1 MLNTIQTLVNS
12 LANKAKAEIALFAVN
27 SDSGNSYSLLS
38 TTADFPLNDV
48 DGLTYRLKTIAFEPY
63 QPVYIDAQ
71 LNFSALFRSAIALP
85 LYALDQQLGALIFA
99 SSDDALNETI
109 LNDDLSLELNML
121 SLALENR
128 FLREVTAFHSTIG
141 QAILDTAEK
150 VAEFP
155 SPQELVETLHDH
167 LFPPEISGCAI
178 LLYGPL
184 DETEPDAPFEFMEIS
199 GVWTRKRGAGGGL
212 GVRLSVEDYRK
223 RLALLEQTKFHV
235 FHQVSRVLNFFDPL
249 VRGLLR
255 AADMQSL
262 AVFNL
267 HAGGRSRGILL
278 LTSDEHRHFTP
289 YKVYIYRTIAKY
301 MALSI
306 FGYITI
312 QQRNRVHEMRRAM
325 LDAVSNG
332 ILLVHPGSNG
342 GHVISSN
349 ANFEQFFDL
358 YEASLSGKTL
368 ASVLAEM
375 TLPEDVRQSLTQ
387 QWINRPV
394 RSNDTR
400 QGEFRIVHS
409 SGQPLEILWKSTPVY
424 QEGHVRGRVY
434 AFHDA
439 TADRAAARMRAEFL
453 SRISH
458 ELRTPL
464 TSIQGFAEFI
474 LEVGGD
480 DLPAAV
486 HEYTQIILSSAKH
499 LKAIISN
506 IIDITRLDAGQIQL
520 VREFRNLPEILKET
534 AASME
539 PHYRKRGQKIS
550 LKMDDWLPPVN
561 IDLTRIRQVL
571 INLTS
576 NAIKYAPENSE
587 IQIHAKYVVHMSD
600 LPESSPSNIVLPA
613 LLISIYDEGQGVSIE
628 DAERIF
634 MPFFRT
640 EQARRDRIEGV
651 GLGLTIVQSLVEVH
665 QGKVWV
671 TPTPLSSG
679 GCFMFTLPVARK
691 PEIS

>member
-1 MLNTIQTLVNS
+1 MLDTIQALVNS
-12 LANKAKAEIALFAVN
+12 LANKAEAEIALFAVN
-27 SDSGNSYSLLS
+27 PDNENSYSLLS
-38 TTADFPLNDV
+38 ATADFPLNNIGGV
-48 DGLTYRLKTIAFEPY
+48 AYRLKTIAFETHH
-63 QPVYIDAQ
+63 PVYIDTQ
-71 LNFSALFRSAIALP
+71 FNFSPLFRSAIALP
-85 LYALDQQLGALIFA
+85 LYALDQRLGVLIFV
-99 SSDDALNETI
+99 SSNDGLNETL
-109 LNDDLSLELNML
+109 LNDDLSLELTML

-128 FLREVTAFHSTIG
+128 LLRDVAGFHRAIR

-150 VAEFP
+150 VAQFP
-155 SPQELVETLHDH
+155 SPQELVETLHDQM
-167 LFPPEISGCAI
+167 FPPEISGCAV

-184 DETEPDAPFEFMEIS
+184 DETEPDAPFEFMRIS
-199 GVWTRKRGAGGGL
+199 GVWTRKRGSGGGL
-212 GVRLSVEDYRK
+212 GVRLSIEDYRK

-235 FHQVSRVLNFFDPL
+235 FHKVNRVLNFFDPL

-278 LTSDEHRHFTP
+278 LTSDEHHHFTP
-289 YKVYIYRTIAKY
+289 YKVYSYRAIAKY

-306 FGYITI
+306 FGNITI

-325 LDAVSNG
+325 LDAVSDG
-332 ILLVHPGSNG
+332 ILLVHPGSKG

-349 ANFEQFFDL
+349 AIFEQFFDL

-387 QWINRPV
+387 QWINMPV
-394 RSNDTR
+394 RSSDIR
-400 QGEFRIVHS
+400 EGEFRIVHS

-424 QEGHVRGRVY
+424 QEGNVRGRIY

-480 DLPAAV
+480 DLPATV
-486 HEYTQIILSSAKH
+486 REYTQIILSSAKH

-520 VREFRNLPEILKET
+520 VREPRNLPDVLKEMV
-534 AASME
+534 ASME
-539 PHYRKRGQKIS
+539 PHYRKRGQKII

-571 INLTS
+571 INLIT

-587 IQIHAKYVVHMSD
+587 IQIHAKYVAHMSD
-600 LPESSPSNIVLPA
+600 LPEGSPSNIVLPA
-613 LLISIYDEGQGVSIE
+613 LLITIYDEGKGVSIE

-640 EQARRDRIEGV
+640 EQARRDRTEGV
-651 GLGLTIVQSLVEVH
+651 GLGLTIVRSLVEVH
-665 QGKVWV
+665 QGKVWL
-671 TPTPLSSG
+671 TPSPLTGG
-679 GCFMFTLPVARK
+679 GCFMFTLPAARE
-691 PEIS
+691 PEVS